1 MTEKLDLR
9 VRRTNEQ
16 ITKAFFG
23 LLKEK
28 GFKSMTVQDIS
39 KRARIG
45 RSTFYSHYYDK
56 YDLLEKLVTEYTA
69 VFRGIVD
76 QRFSVHTPEIG
87 SNTVKVL
94 ILALTQYR
102 EILLQLFDIHTET
115 ADLER
120 NFKHILVDTA
130 HVYFQKVQLP
140 ETTQL
145 PLDYLSEL
153 YANNVMLFLLWQL
166 RHGKND
172 SVIEFGDRLQEFV
185 LNPAEGLLSPEVK

>member
-1 MTEKLDLR
+1 MTEKQDLR

-28 GFKSMTVQDIS
+28 GFKTMTVQDIS

-56 YDLLEKLVTEYTA
+56 YDLLEKLVVEYTE
-69 VFRGIVD
+69 VFRRIVD
-76 QRFSVHTPEIG
+76 QRFSIHTPEIG

-94 ILALTQYR
+94 IIALTQYR

-120 NFKHILVDTA
+120 NFKQILQSTA
-130 HVYFQKVQLP
+130 YDYFQHVELP
-140 ETTQL
+140 SEIDL
-145 PLDYLSEL
+145 PLDYLSDL
-153 YANNVMLFLLWQL
+153 YASNVMLFLLWQL

-172 SVIEFGDRLQEFV
+172 SVIQFGDRLQEFV
-185 LNPAEGLLSPEVK
+185 LNPTQGL

>member
-1 MTEKLDLR
+1 MTEKQDLR

-16 ITKAFFG
+16 ITKAFFV

-28 GFKSMTVQDIS
+28 GFKAMTVQDIS
-39 KRARIG
+39 KHARIG

-56 YDLLEKLVTEYTA
+56 YDLLEKLVAEYTD
-69 VFRGIVD
+69 VFRVIVD
-76 QRFSVHTPEIG
+76 QRFSIHTPEIG

-120 NFKHILVDTA
+120 NFKQILRETA
-130 HVYFQKVQLP
+130 YDYFQRVELP
-140 ETTQL
+140 DKIQL
-145 PLDYLSEL
+145 PLDYLSDL
-153 YANNVMLFLLWQL
+153 YASNVMLFLLWQL
-166 RHGKND
+166 RNGKND
-172 SVIEFGDRLQEFV
+172 SVIQFGDRLQEFV
-185 LNPAEGLLSPEVK
+185 LNPANGLDGNL